1 MSDTPAPPT
10 LPLVRGRVR
19 DILTN
24 SPSFRRLPEA
34 ERRDLAANMVKVAQ
48 YIVGGETGDNV
59 PVAAELAGAAA
70 TGSKLPEN
78 LPKPGAVAG
87 KDFDAAAARQG
98 SEAYTEMIKK
108 VDFPKFVAGLIDGVF
123 NAIVD
128 SSIKQ
133 MEAYAELV
141 KNVAKSVDQFM
152 KDNVSENQARDYL
165 TDRYPDHL
173 ELDLDGEQPAVKPK
187 QGHDEDNMPDFMADL
202 GMKVP
207 LDSFD
212 DDAVEQQ
219 LVPAARRRM
228 AMDRQQLLATMVLMG
243 INRLVVTN
251 GNISASC
258 VFKLDTTD
266 RVKRGFNQKSTQA
279 GSAYQ
284 SEYER
289 KRPGFW
295 GWFAGG
301 TYGSKS
307 SGEFGRF
314 SVETS
319 QDEDSEATAKMKAE
333 LKGNV
338 SVNFKSETFPLER
351 MADILQV
358 NQIREKAPAGM
369 SAPGGPGAPSPASAP
384 APAAPAP
391 AFPAK

>member
-1 MSDTPAPPT
+1 MSDTPPPT

-19 DILTN
+19 DILTS

-48 YIVGGETGDNV
+48 YIVGGESGDNV
-59 PVAAELAGAAA
+59 PVAAELAGAAE
-70 TGSKLPEN
+70 TGSKLPDT
-78 LPKPGAVAG
+78 PQPRQAAG

-98 SEAYTEMIKK
+98 SDAYTDTVKK

-123 NAIVD
+123 NAIVT

-173 ELDLDGEQPAVKPK
+173 ELDLDGEEPKVKPK
-187 QGHDEDNMPDFMADL
+187 SGYDEDNLPDFMSDL

-212 DDAVEQQ
+212 DDGVEQQ

-251 GNISASC
+251 GSINASC

-266 RVKRGFNQKSTQA
+266 RVKRGYQQKATQA
-279 GSAYQ
+279 GSAYH
-284 SEYER
+284 SESER

-295 GWFAGG
+295 GWFS
-301 TYGSKS
+301 GSTS
-307 SGEFGRF
+307 SSKYDSEFGSF
-314 SVETS
+314 NVETH

-369 SAPGGPGAPSPASAP
+369 SAPGGPGAPAPGTTPAAGA
-384 APAAPAP
+384 APAAKPT
-391 AFPAK
+391 K